1 MVRRI
6 LFIVLLFSVGCARAD
21 IYRPIDG
28 KGTEKEE
35 VPIELQKIMD
45 RKTPDVALRAGV
57 VLYIP
62 DNRRSRMTASILDK
76 VISFGAGTASG
87 VLVTR

>member
-1 MVRRI
+1 VA
-6 LFIVLLFSVGCARAD
+6 F

-28 KGTEKEE
+28 NDATKEE

-45 RKTPDVALRAGV
+45 RKNTDVTLRAGD
-57 VLYIP
+57 VLYVP

-87 VLVTR
+87 VVVLSVKH